1 MFNICNKSDITVP
14 AGSPDATDLAAAE
27 VEGFCDVL
35 DCLPGLT
42 ISTSSSSESDEP
54 YWASREEVLLKV
66 DVGIPRCNSFT
77 LPPPSKKSAG
87 RLKRTMSTSMIFFL
101 VFFYFLKYIF

>member
-1 MFNICNKSDITVP
+1 MFYVCKKSDIHVTVP

-35 DCLPGLT
+35 DGLPGLT

-66 DVGIPRCNSFT
+66 DVGIPRCKSFP

-87 RLKRTMSTSMIFFL
+87 RLKRTMTTSLIIFQ
-101 VFFYFLKYIF
+101 FYSIF